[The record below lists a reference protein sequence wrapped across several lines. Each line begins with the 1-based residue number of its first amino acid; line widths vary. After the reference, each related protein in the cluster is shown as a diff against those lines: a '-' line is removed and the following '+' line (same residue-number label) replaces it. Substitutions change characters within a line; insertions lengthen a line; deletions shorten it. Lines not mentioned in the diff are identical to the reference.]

1 MKMASQPKSKKSDPT
16 PKLTPQRKALLLAV
30 TYDQLGL
37 DMPWVITQ
45 LKHLA
50 RTPSFAGQVRF
61 NAIKQL
67 ERLRREALD
76 ALERYTPM
84 PTAPAHHPERIGR
97 KYPPA

>member
-1 MKMASQPKSKKSDPT
+1 MATNQATKNKSQPPPRLS
-16 PKLTPQRKALLLAV
+16 PQRKALLLAI

-37 DMPWVITQ
+37 DMLWTITQ

-67 ERLRREALD
+67 EKFRREALD
-76 ALERYTPM
+76 ALEGHTPM
-84 PTAPAHHPERIGR
+84 PATPARQPEPIGR
-97 KYPPA
+97 KYPA